1 VNDDK
6 AAHPTGDLAIK
17 QSRSLV
23 DWISSGISSA
33 TRAGDVRGAPPRA
46 RLDND
51 CLPRL
56 SPFREAQFANA
67 KRSFDSCK
75 ELLEYKKDKKL
86 CK

>member
-1 VNDDK
+1 MGGEIETAMKKTDHCVD
-6 AAHPTGDLAIK
+6 AIE
-17 QSRSLV
+17 
-23 DWISSGISSA
+23 
-33 TRAGDVRGAPPRA
+33 

-56 SPFREAQFANA
+56 SPFRETQFAKA

-75 ELLEYKKDKKL
+75 ELLEFEKDKKL